1 MTVTPATLDDF
12 MTADTGPADFRRDQW
27 GRPSILQPNGRRKGY
42 TRCSSAAKA
51 IEDQFN
57 LNRHDRRLVAYGMA
71 YDSSLIARLIAIGG
85 EPSAWGKPEKDQ
97 VNAICDDA
105 RTAAKAHKAADIGT
119 AIHHLT
125 HRLDRGEDVVGGPY
139 QADLDAYRYAT
150 VAYALDMD
158 PAYTE
163 CRMVNDLLEM
173 AGTADRIVRYC
184 GRSTDPIYRVADIKT
199 GQTIEFGG
207 LGWAAQLA
215 AYAGG
220 VLYDVATD
228 ERLATPPIDQTVG
241 YIIHLPAGQGR
252 CDIYEV
258 DLVAG
263 HRAAE
268 LANEIRK
275 IRKAAKQWIQPSA
288 PGAATPVER
297 TAGEE
302 VAASSPATSPAGCKW
317 CGMNRGH
324 AETCKGFEI
333 NDPVYQV
340 RRQALLARY
349 TAMSD
354 DEKLAY
360 VALDVDPTDL
370 DAVEAGLDQV
380 DRFNVHVP
388 YFQRPV
394 MFHIDEPVTPPD
406 EGDPVSDAD
415 VHALH
420 IRFDRL
426 GIEAKLWTGTL
437 IAQGNRTFPWRIKDK
452 PTVRRYELYRGVLAL
467 AECYWGGEE

>member
-1 MTVTPATLDDF
+1 MGPAIHPAT
-12 MTADTGPADFRRDQW
+12 Q
-27 GRPSILQPNGRRKGY
+27 RPTQGLHPLQLG
-42 TRCSSAAKA
+42 S
-51 IEDQFN
+51 ED
-57 LNRHDRRLVAYGMA
+57 DRRYIQFGS

-139 QADLDAYRYAT
+139 QADLDAYRQ
-150 VAYALDMD
+150 ALLGRYFMTY
-158 PAYTE
+158 PEYTE

-173 AGTADRIVRYC
+173 AGTCDRIVQC
-184 GRSTDPIYRVADIKT
+184 GDQWRVADIKT

-220 VLYDVATD
+220 VLYDVTTD
-228 ERLATPPIDQTVG
+228 QRVETPPIDQTVG

-297 TAGEE
+297 KAGEDG
-302 VAASSPATSPAGCKW
+302 ASSSPAQVSGPDVATPERSGSGEVRDEPA
-317 CGMNRGH
+317 
-324 AETCKGFEI
+324 AT
-333 NDPVYQV
+333 DP
-340 RRQALLARY
+340 RRRALLARY
-349 TAMSD
+349 RAMSD

-360 VALDVDPTDL
+360 WALEFDRDDL
-370 DAVEAGLDQV
+370 DAVEAGLDRV
-380 DRFNVHVP
+380 DRFNVRCEPPPIV
-388 YFQRPV
+388 RIEPV
-394 MFHIDEPVTPPD
+394 EPVTPPD
-406 EGDPVSDAD
+406 EGGPVSDAD
-415 VHALH
+415 VAALQR
-420 IRFDRL
+420 RFDNL
-426 GIEAKLWTGTL
+426 PLIAKTWTGTL
-437 IAQGNRTFPWRIKDK
+437 IAQGNRTYPWRIKDK
-452 PTVRRYELYRGVLAL
+452 PTVRRYELYRGVLTL
-467 AECYWGGEE
+467 AECYWGEESE